1 MTRGEKI
8 VAFIEAYCKIPE
20 GAEVGQPIKLI
31 NQLKSPNTGPFVLA
45 TNLTPV
51 SELPT
56 AAIASIA
63 KDAVSSSGHSVIVRA
78 VLSPVLIK
86 RRFVAPTLLKSWKA
100 IFTCS
105 QKLSGVAGA
114 SVSQSVTVA
123 STKGPVLGDFN

>member
-1 MTRGEKI
+1 MTADVNSNATKGEIIMTRGEK
-8 VAFIEAYCKIPE
+8 VCAFIEQYCKIPE

-86 RRFVAPTLLKSWKA
+86 RRFRPRR
-100 IFTCS
+100 F
-105 QKLSGVAGA
+105 SGLAG
-114 SVSQSVTVA
+114 
-123 STKGPVLGDFN
+123 F